1 MDLSAPEIKPAVVLR
16 EMTPD
21 DLSVFFTQQVDPEAN
36 HMAAFTHKDPADH
49 AAFLAH
55 WAKIRADKDIIIR
68 TIIFAGQVAG
78 YVSMHGWFGEPEV
91 TYWLGREFWGQGLA
105 TQALAAFLVE
115 VRTRP
120 LAARVVKDNIA
131 SLRVLQKCG
140 FVITAEDKGFAAARG
155 AEVEEFILTL
165 SQ

>member
-1 MDLSAPEIKPAVVLR
+1 
-16 EMTPD
+16 
-21 DLSVFFTQQVDPEAN
+21 
-36 HMAAFTHKDPADH
+36 MAAFTHKDPADH

-68 TIIFAGQVAG
+68 TIVFAGQVAG
-78 YVSMHGWFGEPEV
+78 YVSIHGWFGEPEV

-105 TQALAAFLVE
+105 TQALAAFLAE

-120 LAARVVKDNIA
+120 LTAHVVKDNIA

-140 FVITAEDKGFAAARG
+140 FVITAESQGFAAARG
-155 AEVEEFILTL
+155 AEVEEYILNL
-165 SQ
+165 S